1 MSKNKQKTSV
11 FGTLWGWLRR
21 MFLGAGNQYANE
33 VLEEKAK
40 NPSDAEE
47 IVSPMQQYVRNFRER
62 KLAMCAL
69 VILIAMFLVVFIGPL
84 FMPHYSDSYTE
95 TLQQNVART

>member
-21 MFLGAGNQYANE
+21 MVLGAGNQYANE
-33 VLEEKAK
+33 VLEEKEK
-40 NPSDAEE
+40 TPSDAEE
-47 IVSPMQQYVRNFRER
+47 IVSPMQQYVRNFKER

-69 VILIAMFLVVFIGPL
+69 VVLIAMFLLVFIAPL
-84 FMPHYSDSYTE
+84 FMPRRCSRMF
-95 TLQQNVART
+95 VRT